1 MYLNND
7 PFAQLPNFGGGSM
20 YPGGPMTMAGG
31 SGFAGDMPSFGEDP
45 MDPKKKKK
53 GMFGAAWPM
62 FGLTGMLAHGGNL
75 GSIAPLIGGAMGFG
89 LSRLLK

>member
-7 PFAQLPNFGGGSM
+7 PFGQLPNFGGGM
-20 YPGGPMTMAGG
+20 MAGA
-31 SGFAGDMPSFGEDP
+31 SGFAGDMMGGDLVQQDP
-45 MDPKKKKK
+45 EKKKKR

-75 GSIAPLIGGAMGFG
+75 GSIAPLLGGAMGFG